1 MSIETSSKNNKKAI
15 AHNNNIH
22 KQMKGSSYILPKGVL
37 ATKDIILMVI
47 ILLMNGERERRREV
61 GSREAEA
68 TLTLPRTDSAV
79 RWYKN

>member
-47 ILLMNGERERRREV
+47 ILLMNGERETNRTRQQGGR
-61 GSREAEA
+61 SNSY
-68 TLTLPRTDSAV
+68 LT
-79 RWYKN
+79 

>member
-47 ILLMNGERERRREV
+47 ILLMNGERETKR
-61 GSREAEA
+61 SRQQGGRSNSY
-68 TLTLPRTDSAV
+68 LT
-79 RWYKN
+79 

>member
-1 MSIETSSKNNKKAI
+1 LSIETNSKNNKKAI

-47 ILLMNGERERRREV
+47 ILLMNGERETKRSRQKEV
-61 GSREAEA
+61 EA
-68 TLTLPRTDSAV
+68 TLTLHRTDSAV

>member
-15 AHNNNIH
+15 AHNKNIH

-47 ILLMNGERERRREV
+47 ILLMNGERETKR
-61 GSREAEA
+61 SRQQGGRSNSY
-68 TLTLPRTDSAV
+68 LT
-79 RWYKN
+79 

>member
-1 MSIETSSKNNKKAI
+1 LSIETNSKNNKKAI

-47 ILLMNGERERRREV
+47 ILLMNRERDE
-61 GSREAEA
+61 E
-68 TLTLPRTDSAV
+68 
-79 RWYKN
+79 K